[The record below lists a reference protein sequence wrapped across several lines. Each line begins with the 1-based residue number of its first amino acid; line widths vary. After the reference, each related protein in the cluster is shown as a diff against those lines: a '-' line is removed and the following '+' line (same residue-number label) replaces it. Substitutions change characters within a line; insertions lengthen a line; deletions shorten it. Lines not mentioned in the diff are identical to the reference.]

1 MKNVRS
7 VHFKICFVYINL
19 KNKIRAESVLP
30 PISELEGYA
39 KVFAL
44 TFYFIPFL
52 ILWLFFYIF
61 VYSKYTLWQF
71 QNGKVSLYS
80 SKIDQD
86 TRNIVKIRKL
96 KNYSFCSKNIIFEQK
111 LLFFNFGIFTRS
123 LVSWS
128 IFGLYRP
135 TLPFWNWQSMYF
147 EYINR

>member
-1 MKNVRS
+1 MFETLFYN
-7 VHFKICFVYINL
+7 HCTVYPGFLI
-19 KNKIRAESVLP
+19 
-30 PISELEGYA
+30 EGYA

-71 QNGKVSLYS
+71 QNGKVGLYRP
-80 SKIDQD
+80 KIDQD

-111 LLFFNFGIFTRS
+111 LSFFNFGIFTRS

-135 TLPFWNWQSMYF
+135 TLPFWNCQSVYF
-147 EYINR
+147 EHTNR